1 MNPTYI
7 LVITGGTVSLEHW
20 IVCRLNLVRI
30 IVLIGLF
37 FQLLPLIPLQVAFSL
52 YLKVVNRKY
61 TPFLDIPINCI
72 FTSNE

>member
-7 LVITGGTVSLEHW
+7 LVITGGTVSREHW

-52 YLKVVNRKY
+52 YLKVVN
-61 TPFLDIPINCI
+61 
-72 FTSNE
+72 